1 MVNVNKRN
9 FFLTSNSI
17 CVEREREL
25 LQERGL
31 WHSHNFLKYFLNER
45 GYLLEGGLIE

>member
-17 CVEREREL
+17 CVERERER
-25 LQERGL
+25 ERVITRKGVMA
-31 WHSHNFLKYFLNER
+31 
-45 GYLLEGGLIE
+45 

>member
-17 CVEREREL
+17 YVERERVIT
-25 LQERGL
+25 RKGVMA
-31 WHSHNFLKYFLNER
+31 
-45 GYLLEGGLIE
+45 